1 MLNVAEINNTI
12 EELENGNTTFDACNK
27 LASLYIVREHIGKRD
42 MVEQEYQDILPQY
55 RRYIAI
61 KKQYQKGELS
71 EKAVMDSIN
80 LVCKELQE
88 FIQTLYSCTD
98 MEVERNAIFTMVE
111 QIQKIF

>member
-12 EELENGNTTFDACNK
+12 DELEHGSTTFDTCNK

-55 RRYIAI
+55 RRYVAI

-71 EKAVMDSIN
+71 EKSVEDSIN
-80 LVCKELQE
+80 LVCRELQE
-88 FIQTLYSCTD
+88 FIQTMYSCTD

-111 QIQKIF
+111 QLQKIF